1 MSALGDARRVVR
13 LAADVVA
20 LAGALAAVVQAL
32 RPAATRQFRE
42 ELARRRPALPPEP
55 PTPAGEEILAEGL
68 AAADRTPVPGG
79 DP

>member
-1 MSALGDARRVVR
+1 VRRVAEVV
-13 LAADVVA
+13 ADVA
-20 LAGALAAVVQAL
+20 AIAGAVLAVVQAF
-32 RPAATRQFRE
+32 RPQAAQRFRE

-55 PTPAGEEILAEGL
+55 PMPAGEEILAEGL